1 MSGQIGIAPGT
12 HKAANP
18 FLGYFFDIVA
28 PFAAYFIVQKFGAS
42 AFWALAVGGV
52 IAGASTAINSVRRK
66 KLDTVGILVIVELAA
81 SIIFML
87 FLRDPRL
94 LLIRPSFYTGIAS
107 IYLAFTALAGRPL
120 SYDGAKPM
128 AAKDGPERL
137 AAYERAWVASI
148 EFRQTH
154 NLVTWGFALALLVD
168 SILRIVVVYKF
179 PLDRAMW
186 VSNIP
191 HVVAILLIT
200 ASSALAGRRFS
211 RIVDRFQR
219 S

>member
-1 MSGQIGIAPGT
+1 MDAQTSSTSKSP
-12 HKAANP
+12 NP
-18 FLGYFFDIVA
+18 FLGYLFDIVA
-28 PFAAYFIVQKFGAS
+28 PFAAYFIVGKFGAP
-42 AFWALAVGGV
+42 AFWGLALGGV
-52 IAGASTAINSVRRK
+52 IAGTSTAINSIKRK
-66 KLDTVGILVIVELAA
+66 KLDTIGILVIVELFA
-81 SIIFML
+81 SIIFL
-87 FLRDPRL
+87 LVLRDPRL

-107 IYLAFTALAGRPL
+107 IYLAATAFAGRPL

-137 AAYERAWVASI
+137 AAYERAWAESA

-154 NLVTWGFALALLVD
+154 NFVTWGFALALLVD

-179 PLDRAMW
+179 PLNRAMW

-191 HVVAILLIT
+191 HVAAIILII

-211 RIVDRFQR
+211 RIVDQFQR
-219 S
+219 T